1 MHKQTNPIIIKI
13 IMRLIGRLIVPSSSS
28 KSRNNKR
35 RNNKRHTMNSQMSYI
50 QRSSSSSY
58 SYDSDNEDDVL
69 FTVYDENGDYYDDII
84 GETTEDI
91 NKPRPVNENVLYGD
105 LIIAEEKRKIN
116 KIYKKYEKN
125 FEIGTKEKIQK
136 DIDTIK
142 KDTNWKLR
150 ILNELE

>member
-1 MHKQTNPIIIKI
+1 
-13 IMRLIGRLIVPSSSS
+13 MRLIGRLIVPSSSS

-84 GETTEDI
+84 GETTEDV

-105 LIIAEEKRKIN
+105 LIIAEEERKIN